1 MAWDDPPL
9 GQPAAAYPWADSL
22 SGRAAPARPWAQLPP
37 GPTGQVAKA
46 LGAYY
51 TDAVVARFL
60 VRWALRK
67 PHDTLADPA
76 FGGGVFLAAASERLQ
91 QLGGSPEAQVFGVEL
106 DPATYQQSARVLA
119 THFAIRKEHL
129 FQGDFFHFQPPVRLS
144 CVVGNP
150 PFIRYQRL
158 AKAVRERALA
168 LAQQQGVRLD
178 RRASVWAAFVVQA
191 AAWLEPGGRLGLVVP
206 LELAHAAYARPVLAY
221 LARAFR
227 EVTLIACRERLFPD
241 LSQEV
246 LLLLAEGQRASGCT
260 GAARP
265 DRGSSPGEEGA
276 LFWLQELAHAGELE
290 TFWPAPG
297 CTGAARPDRG
307 SSTWCTGAA
316 RPDRGSSP
324 SPKAQALDPKALVS
338 GQARLA
344 AYWLPPSLKGLYQS
358 LAAASWRLGQVA
370 RVDIGYVTG
379 HNAFFHLSPAQAQ
392 RWAIP
397 QAFLRPAVWRAG
409 ALRGL
414 WLTQTDWQEAST
426 ASLAGYLLCIP
437 KEANPPSA
445 LARYLREGEAQG
457 VPLAYKCRKRRPWYA
472 LSPKAPEAFLT
483 YMNHQAPRLVAN
495 PLGAV
500 APNSL
505 HGVYLQAT
513 AGLSP
518 KALAALFQTSLTQ
531 LSAEIEGHALGG
543 GMLKLEPSEAERLVL
558 PKVNMNQA
566 DLEALAEAL
575 DPLLRQGRVQEAQS
589 LADRHLLQEHL
600 GLSAKEVSALA
611 EAAQYLRARRQKS

>member
-1 MAWDDPPL
+1 MAWE
-9 GQPAAAYPWADSL
+9 DSL
-22 SGRAAPARPWAQLPP
+22 SGPAEPERPWAQLPP
-37 GPTGQVAKA
+37 SPTGEAAKT

-51 TDAVVARFL
+51 TDAAVARFL

-106 DPATYQQSARVLA
+106 DPATYQQSVRVLA

-158 AKAVRERALA
+158 DKAVRERALA
-168 LAQQQGVRLD
+168 LAQQQGVQLD

-191 AAWLEPGGRLGLVVP
+191 AAWLEPGGRLALVVP
-206 LELAHAAYARPVLAY
+206 LELAHAAYARPVLEY

-227 EVTLIACRERLFPD
+227 EVTLIACRERLFPN

-246 LLLLAEGQRASGCT
+246 LLLLAEGRRASGCT

-265 DRGSSPGEEGA
+265 DRGSSPGEEPA
-276 LFWLQELAHAGELE
+276 VFWLQELAHTTELE
-290 TFWPAPG
+290 TFWPTPG

-307 SSTWCTGAA
+307 SF
-316 RPDRGSSP
+316 
-324 SPKAQALDPKALVS
+324 PKAQALDLKALVS

-344 AYWLPPSLKGLYQS
+344 AYWLSPVAPGTVRLARELYRS

-397 QAFLRPAVWRAG
+397 EAFLRPAVWRAG

-414 WLTQTDWQEAST
+414 WLTQTDWQEACM

-437 KEANPPSA
+437 KEAEPPPT

-505 HGVYLQAT
+505 HGVYLQPSAT
-513 AGLSP
+513 ARLSP

-531 LSAEIEGHALGG
+531 LSAEIEGRALGG

-558 PKVNMNQA
+558 PKVNMGQA
-566 DLEALAEAL
+566 DLEALAKVL
-575 DPLLRQGRVQEAQS
+575 DHLLRQGRVQEAQS
-589 LADRHLLQEHL
+589 LADTHLLQEHL
-600 GLSAKEVSALA
+600 GLSAKEVKSLA
-611 EAAQYLRARRQKS
+611 EAARYLRARRQKS